1 MELLHARSTLAFD
14 MVLVVFDI
22 NSFKGPDSQCLH
34 LSVALK
40 SADHRQQKL
49 CISWKDLTDPAV
61 LVQGASKAKDFT
73 ETLAR
78 GPRESLVALRTE
90 GQFVGEMGLFTTA
103 CIRCASVRA
112 KGPVTVKVISGD
124 RLQDCIDRNPEVGMA
139 WGQ

>member
-1 MELLHARSTLAFD
+1 M
-14 MVLVVFDI
+14 
-22 NSFKGPDSQCLH
+22 
-34 LSVALK
+34 
-40 SADHRQQKL
+40 
-49 CISWKDLTDPAV
+49 PAASM
-61 LVQGASKAKDFT
+61 VQGASKAKDFT

-124 RLQDCIDRNPEVGMA
+124 RLQDCIDRNPEVNVPEHLPH
-139 WGQ
+139 